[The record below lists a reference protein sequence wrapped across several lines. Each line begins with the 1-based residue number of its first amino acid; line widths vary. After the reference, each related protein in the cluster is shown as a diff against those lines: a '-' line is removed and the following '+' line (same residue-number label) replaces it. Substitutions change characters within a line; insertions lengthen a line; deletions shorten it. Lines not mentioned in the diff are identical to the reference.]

1 MTEVPARYKRP
12 GTIAREVANPMLIA
26 AMRLGVSLWGSRI
39 LEVRGRSSGVVRRA
53 PVNVLSY
60 EGREY
65 LVSPRGDTQWARN
78 VRADNGRLALVLGRH
93 REERR
98 VTELAD
104 DEKPPVLRAY
114 LRRWKLEVGQFF
126 GGVGPDAGDEEL
138 IRIACDHP
146 VFVLDGD
153 R

>member
-98 VTELAD
+98 AC
-104 DEKPPVLRAY
+104 
-114 LRRWKLEVGQFF
+114 
-126 GGVGPDAGDEEL
+126 PDF
-138 IRIACDHP
+138 C
-146 VFVLDGD
+146 
-153 R
+153 